1 MVFYIIIA
9 LLFAI
14 GLASVGGILSNK
26 GLAVFRGMQV
36 FADPKP
42 IDARSPALLDTRGPS
57 FTPSPEGESPLY
69 WPSMQ
74 KASPSRLDYE
84 LLWPSKESQDRFHEP
99 LIDYGDESSES
110 HDAKASRADKAPVV
124 LKPPEEVSSP
134 LTVDLIDGN
143 TTEAN
148 EAESTDTSQ
157 RPNSDEVRALVQKV
171 GLSQAVQRLRNSENM
186 SFQEATEF
194 LARSLR
200 R

>member
-26 GLAVFRGMQV
+26 GLTVLRGMQV
-36 FADPKP
+36 FSDPKP
-42 IDARSPALLDTRGPS
+42 TDSREPALLDTRAPS

-69 WPSMQ
+69 WPSV
-74 KASPSRLDYE
+74 KKESPSSLDYE
-84 LLWPSKESQDRFHEP
+84 LQWPSKGSQDRFREP
-99 LIDYGDESSES
+99 LIDYDDESAEI
-110 HDAKASRADKAPVV
+110 HDAKASTEDKAPFV
-124 LKPPEEVSSP
+124 LKRPEEVSSP
-134 LTVDLIDGN
+134 LTMELIVGN

-148 EAESTDTSQ
+148 QAESTDTSQ